1 MMPIKSLLVALAIVS
16 VPALASAQGY
26 YNNRPAR
33 EPGGFHHR
41 EGLLM
46 WGGSLGLGGMHDGG
60 SGLTDCPGC
69 DVQPLALEG
78 DIHIGGMLTNRFALM
93 FEGQV
98 NSQRITADRF
108 DDTFLTQGAAML
120 AAQYWVLPILW
131 VKGGI
136 GFSSLQA
143 DDGVFI
149 TDFGVGGAVMG
160 AVGVELFSARNFA
173 LDLQGRIINGSYNSL
188 DDNITSGTIGIGVNW
203 F

>member
-1 MMPIKSLLVALAIVS
+1 MTPIKSFLVALAIVS

-41 EGLLM
+41 EGMLM
-46 WGGSLGLGGMHDGG
+46 WGASLGLGGMHDGG
-60 SGLTDCPGC
+60 SGLTDCTGC

-78 DIHIGGMLTNRFALM
+78 DFHIGGMLTNRFALM

-98 NSQRITADRF
+98 NSQRVTQDRF
-108 DDTFLTQGAAML
+108 DDTFVTQGAAML
-120 AAQYWVLPILW
+120 AGQYWLLPMLW
-131 VKGGI
+131 IKGGI
-136 GFSSLQA
+136 GFANLQV
-143 DDGVFI
+143 DDGVFL
-149 TDFGVGGAVMG
+149 TDFGTGGAVMG